1 MNTPTTMNLKKTIS
15 AAAIAAS
22 AAGAAILVPAGTA
35 SAYTGVCVG
44 PIGSG
49 SILQVREFAL
59 QEVGNGNSLATIRL
73 DAAMSETDAQLFVNA
88 PGDKADFL
96 VFGDDSDS
104 DQLLAQFKPDRY
116 WVSPAGL
123 GMSGGVQVSNATLN
137 EDSFDG
143 FPPGADADDVANNRD
158 EFYIDVRMGDIRNG
172 SAHRVET
179 CRLSLT
185 T

>member
-1 MNTPTTMNLKKTIS
+1 MAMNLKTTLV
-15 AAAIAAS
+15 ATAVMAS
-22 AAGAAILVPAGTA
+22 AAGVGVFSPAGVA
-35 SAYTGVCVG
+35 RAYTGFCNG
-44 PIGSG
+44 PIGPG

-73 DAAMSETDAQLFVNA
+73 DAAMSESDAQLFVNS
-88 PGDKADFL
+88 PGDKADFF

-104 DQLLAQFKPDRY
+104 DELLAQFKPDRY

-123 GMSGGVQVSNATLN
+123 GMSGGAQVSNTKLN
-137 EDSFDG
+137 EDSFG
-143 FPPGADADDVANNRD
+143 GLPPSVDADDFTDNRD
-158 EFYIDVRMGDIRNG
+158 EFYVDVRMGDIRNG

-185 T
+185 E